1 MAESAKQMNQM
12 NQMNQMKRMKP
23 TKHPDLLK
31 RVLIFA
37 LLTLL
42 VVIVVMPYIWMLSN
56 SFKSTK
62 ETLTD
67 PAHLIPRNFTTRGYE
82 RVLFESPF
90 FSWLKN
96 SVIVSVSNTIIV
108 LFTSTLIGYVFAKFR
123 FRGRNVLFAILMM
136 TMMVPAQTTMIPSFM
151 LINAMNLYDKIA
163 ALIVPAV
170 TDAFG
175 IYLCRQFIEEI
186 PKDLLES
193 ARLDGA
199 GEFRTYF
206 SIVLPSI
213 RPAIGAL
220 GIFTFMTHWNDY
232 LSPLLY
238 LTSSERMTLPLALS
252 YFSTMHSSDLSA
264 TMAAAALITL
274 PAMLVFLL
282 FQKQFIKGIA
292 ITGMK

>member
-1 MAESAKQMNQM
+1 MAST
-12 NQMNQMKRMKP
+12 MKMMEKKAVRQA
-23 TKHPDLLK
+23 KHPDLLK
-31 RVLIFA
+31 RALIFA
-37 LLTLL
+37 LLTL
-42 VVIVVMPYIWMLSN
+42 VVAVVVLPYIWMLSN

-67 PAHLIPRNFTTRGYE
+67 PAHLIPRNFTLRGYE

-96 SVIVSVSNTIIV
+96 SVIVSVTNTLIV
-108 LFTSTLIGYVFAKFR
+108 LFTSTIIGYVFAKFR
-123 FRGRNVLFAILMM
+123 FRGRRTLFAILMM

-151 LINAMNLYDKIA
+151 LINALNLYDKIG
-163 ALIVPAV
+163 ALIIPAL

-220 GIFTFMTHWNDY
+220 GIFTFMNNWNDY

-238 LTSSERMTLPLALS
+238 LTSSDRMTLPLALS

-264 TMAAAALITL
+264 TMAASALITL